1 MTLLSNSY
9 WLSLSWET
17 RLKLIDLFGM
27 QRTGA
32 SAVSGGKV
40 DADGYQHELGKIST
54 DAMQKYLG
62 ADDTD
67 FYKLLSKTIEKL
79 NGSYPDPSWVPTENK
94 RRGRPKK
101 A

>member
-1 MTLLSNSY
+1 MTWLSNSY

-27 QRTGA
+27 QRTRS

-40 DADGYQHELGKIST
+40 DADGYQDELGKVSLE
-54 DAMQKYLG
+54 AMQKYLG
-62 ADDTD
+62 SDESD
-67 FYKLLSKTIEKL
+67 FYKLLGMTIERL
-79 NGSYPDPSWVPTENK
+79 NGHYPDPTWVEPK
-94 RRGRPKK
+94 KRGRPKK

>member
-40 DADGYQHELGKIST
+40 DADGYQHELDKVT
-54 DAMQKYLG
+54 TEDMQKFLAVQQLLEAKREYREQHLG
-62 ADDTD
+62 
-67 FYKLLSKTIEKL
+67 YHIQPILQ
-79 NGSYPDPSWVPTENK
+79 
-94 RRGRPKK
+94 PKSV
-101 A
+101 